1 MTDDYRY
8 DNNHFYLSK
17 LFRKRKSKRTIDEKG
32 ISNEQFQSDDSEGIK
47 KDYVSIIVEESET
60 VQKVPL
66 SQTSHTVITAKNQDD
81 TENELQN
88 VSLTA
93 ENKRLNTAMG

>member
-1 MTDDYRY
+1 MGYSEL
-8 DNNHFYLSK
+8 HK

-32 ISNEQFQSDDSEGIK
+32 ESNEHFQSDESEGIK
-47 KDYVSIIVEESET
+47 KDYVSIVVEESET

-66 SQTSHTVITAKNQDD
+66 SQTSQTVITARNPQDD
-81 TENELQN
+81 TENELHN

-93 ENKRLNTAMG
+93 ENKRLNTVMG

>member
-1 MTDDYRY
+1 MGYSEL
-8 DNNHFYLSK
+8 HK

-32 ISNEQFQSDDSEGIK
+32 ESNEQFQSDESEGIK
-47 KDYVSIIVEESET
+47 KDYVSIVVEESET

-66 SQTSHTVITAKNQDD
+66 SQTSQTVITARNPQDD
-81 TENELQN
+81 TENELHN

-93 ENKRLNTAMG
+93 ENKRLNTVMG

>member
-1 MTDDYRY
+1 MGYSEL
-8 DNNHFYLSK
+8 HK

-32 ISNEQFQSDDSEGIK
+32 ISNKQFQSDDSEDIK
-47 KDYVSIIVEESET
+47 KDYVSIVVEESET

-66 SQTSHTVITAKNQDD
+66 SQTSQTVITARNPQDD
-81 TENELQN
+81 TENELHN

-93 ENKRLNTAMG
+93 ENKRLNTVMG

>member
-1 MTDDYRY
+1 MGYSEL
-8 DNNHFYLSK
+8 HK

-32 ISNEQFQSDDSEGIK
+32 ISNKQFQSDDSEDIK
-47 KDYVSIIVEESET
+47 KDYVSIVVEESET

-66 SQTSHTVITAKNQDD
+66 SQTSQTVITARNPQDD
-81 TENELQN
+81 TENELHN

-93 ENKRLNTAMG
+93 ENKRLNTVTG

>member
-1 MTDDYRY
+1 MGYSEL
-8 DNNHFYLSK
+8 HK

-32 ISNEQFQSDDSEGIK
+32 ISNGIPNEQFQSDESEGIK
-47 KDYVSIIVEESET
+47 KDYVSIVVEESET

-66 SQTSHTVITAKNQDD
+66 SQTSQTVITARNPQDD
-81 TENELQN
+81 TENELHN

-93 ENKRLNTAMG
+93 ENKRLNTVMG

>member
-1 MTDDYRY
+1 MSYSEL
-8 DNNHFYLSK
+8 HK

-32 ISNEQFQSDDSEGIK
+32 ISNKQFQSDDSEDIK
-47 KDYVSIIVEESET
+47 KDYVSIVVEESET

-66 SQTSHTVITAKNQDD
+66 SQTSQTVITARNPQDD
-81 TENELQN
+81 TENELHN

-93 ENKRLNTAMG
+93 ENKRLNTVMG

>member
-1 MTDDYRY
+1 MVLKSGQTLNLTIFR
-8 DNNHFYLSK
+8 
-17 LFRKRKSKRTIDEKG
+17 RKRKSKRTIDEKG
-32 ISNEQFQSDDSEGIK
+32 ISNDQFQSDDSDGIK

-66 SQTSHTVITAKNQDD
+66 SQTSHTVITAKNAQED

-93 ENKRLNTAMG
+93 ENKRLNTVMG